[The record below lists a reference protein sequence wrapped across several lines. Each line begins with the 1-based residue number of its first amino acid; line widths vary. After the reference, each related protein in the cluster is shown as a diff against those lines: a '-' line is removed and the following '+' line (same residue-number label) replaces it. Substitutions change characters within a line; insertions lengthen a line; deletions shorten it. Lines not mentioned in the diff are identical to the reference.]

1 MPATGRVE
9 IEAPA
14 CGVRSRGYR
23 SGMQA
28 PSSLPSRR
36 IELSRV
42 RECDASDI
50 FDGYAQ
56 DAEVTRY
63 LSWTPRTDISQ
74 VDEFIADRL
83 LRWEKGESFAWV
95 IRLIDSRDLI
105 GMIEAR
111 VDSHRLE
118 LGYAIA
124 HRFWGMGFATEAVRA
139 VVEWSADEPAVKC
152 VWGYADVDNV
162 ASSRVL
168 EKAGLSRAGLLEGW
182 ATHPNIAPTPRDCY
196 VYSIRLA

>member
-1 MPATGRVE
+1 MR
-9 IEAPA
+9 APL
-14 CGVRSRGYR
+14 
-23 SGMQA
+23 
-28 PSSLPSRR
+28 SLTSRR
-36 IELSRV
+36 LELSRL
-42 RECDASDI
+42 CQGDALDV
-50 FDGYAQ
+50 FEGYAQ

-63 LSWTPRTDISQ
+63 LTWTPRTDIGQ
-74 VDEFIADRL
+74 VDDFIADRL
-83 LRWEKGESFAWV
+83 LRWENGEAFAWV
-95 IRLIDSRDLI
+95 IRLNDSRDLI

-139 VVEWSADEPAVKC
+139 VVDWSADQPAVKC

-196 VYSIRLA
+196 IYSPRLA